1 MRRLLAPLCV
11 AAGCL
16 LPLGA
21 SAASLEVE
29 LAFVG
34 ASGAYPPDT
43 MGAVGPDHVVEITN
57 GGFAVHRKSDGA
69 VVSAMAL
76 DQFWLA
82 AGVASAF
89 TFDTYDPRIVYD
101 PASERFFVV
110 SLNGRWTSNE
120 ILVAVSASADP
131 TQGFTGFAL
140 DSDSTDRTWADFPTI
155 GVDADTVTI
164 AADMLRVG
172 SEGLPI
178 SVDVLVIPKV
188 DLLPPAPTIG
198 NATLFERASVSITGY
213 APQPV
218 TRLDGAGLPG
228 WLFSSGV
235 AFLGFLPTAR
245 IGGSAEAPTL
255 TKGPLLTVED
265 PTPTPP
271 DASQPGG
278 ALLDPGDGHFASLV
292 QRDGA
297 IWGVHCA
304 QGPSGR
310 AAIRWHEFD
319 AATGEVRQSGMIE
332 DPERDFLYP
341 SVAVD
346 GLGDVVIG
354 FSASGATLVP
364 SAFAVLGET
373 VGGATRFGE
382 PISVLPGSASLSG
395 SGLLRF
401 GDYSA
406 TVADP
411 SDPTRIW
418 TFQEIGGKG
427 GFSSVAIAAL
437 RVVAPE
443 PRADASTATCV
454 LLLAALARGR
464 RRDCD
469 APDRRR
475 TLLAPR

>member
-1 MRRLLAPLCV
+1 MHRLLALLCV
-11 AAGCL
+11 TAACL
-16 LPLGA
+16 LPLDA

-34 ASGAYPPDT
+34 AGGGGPPDT

-57 GGFAVHRKSDGA
+57 GGFAVHRKNDGA
-69 VVSAMAL
+69 TALAMEL
-76 DQFWLA
+76 EQFWLA
-82 AGVASAF
+82 AGVASV
-89 TFDTYDPRIVYD
+89 FDAYDPRIVYD

-110 SLNGRWTSNE
+110 GLSGRLTSNE
-120 ILVAVSASADP
+120 ILVAVSAGSDP

-172 SEGLPI
+172 SIGLPI
-178 SVDVLVIPKV
+178 AVDVLVIPKA
-188 DLLPPAPTIG
+188 DLLATTPTIG
-198 NATLFERASVSITGY
+198 NATLFERARVSITGY

-218 TRLDGAGLPG
+218 TCLDGAGLPG

-245 IGGSAEAPTL
+245 IGGSATAPTL
-255 TKGPLLTVED
+255 TKGPLVTVED
-265 PTPTPP
+265 GTPAPQ

-278 ALLDPGDGHFASLV
+278 SLDPGDGHFASLV

-297 IWGVHCA
+297 IWGVHSA
-304 QGPSGR
+304 QGHSGR
-310 AAIRWHEFD
+310 TAIRWYEFD
-319 AATGEVRQSGMIE
+319 AATGGGLQSGIIE
-332 DPERDFLYP
+332 DPELDFLYP

-346 GLGDVVIG
+346 GFGDVVIG
-354 FSASGATLVP
+354 FSASSATLVP

-373 VGGATRFGE
+373 VAGTTRFGE
-382 PISVLPGSASLSG
+382 PISVLPGSAPLSG
-395 SGLLRF
+395 SGVLRF

-411 SDPTRIW
+411 SDPTLFW
-418 TFQEIGGKG
+418 TFQEIGGEYG
-427 GFSSVAIAAL
+427 YGSVAIAAL

-443 PRADASTATCV
+443 PSTDASAATCA
-454 LLLAALARGR
+454 LLLAVLARRR
-464 RRDCD
+464 RRDCV